1 MADIEDFSSLDPL
14 GPEYGRSDL
23 PTMDSKGLSAFE
35 GDELK
40 DPIINFPVVPKIQN
54 LELPQHDVNQYVVHK
69 TPKVQGVP
77 SPKLDFNAFKN
88 AHRNYT
94 LAKMATGADKSTYG
108 KIYSYNAGP
117 DGNAFYDRYAAYGA
131 ETFAKVGFSPLRDNE
146 ALFNSRTTMW
156 DDHKRM
162 MQNSFWPLFANG
174 FVAGPKSLGKM
185 LTGDFTGTDLA
196 ESQAYSDAAA
206 IGQTT
211 KSGWGMG
218 FANNLLMNFAYSA
231 GIITEAIVE
240 EAVAIALA
248 PETMGGSVFLTTAN
262 AAKNLSKIGTG
273 FKLAKGVQATTSVT
287 DGLRAVNNTLKSID
301 NVKDARTF
309 WQSAKAAATST
320 MSPLK
325 NTFTALGDIGEVVT
339 KGSKSYNLTN
349 LAKIYKTA
357 GGFYKDVRNF
367 NMALSE
373 ARLEAGMVENQ
384 IYDNGYNQYYD
395 KFGEAPSDKVQ
406 KELIRKSKEGSLDT
420 LYWNTALIYVSN
432 SITFNNLL
440 GPKGGV
446 GGFMRNTMK
455 DIHKVGGGKFGDI
468 GKVIYNQGKKVF
480 QFQANTAKGL
490 VKSWASQPIYKSAM
504 GTLGYFKKN
513 FTEGFQ
519 ENLQEVIS
527 GANEKYY
534 SDSFEQSAIR
544 SHEYHKGL
552 SKYNLKSQ
560 NQYLKEELKGQFTAQ
575 GAETFASG
583 FFMGMLA
590 APLNAAVPNM
600 MVGYNRMFNKEAYQ
614 KFKADKLEI
623 TKGIIENLNS
633 IGIKEFL
640 DNKIFNL
647 STQEAVATIKRTGT
661 KKEAHDADMEGFVKQ
676 MSHVLRNGVMD
687 VYLEKLQAEKQF
699 SPEEFEGRVPTI
711 PKGEGAKYLAK
722 IDDVIAKAKKLEK
735 RYKYYTDKHPNP
747 VTAANLPP
755 VNTPEYEDAIALH
768 TAWEDGIE
776 KAIYFNEAFENT
788 MKRKVDI
795 ESTYVAEAPLQN
807 MSSRDSSVLFNDK
820 ELQNEIGLLKNEVDT
835 LKDLNDPKS
844 QEQYEAKVR
853 KLAVMEKLYS
863 TSTGFKNFFNR
874 YDNAESVRAALQKDK
889 GTEPVTDEEVEAA
902 LSSVLGEFT
911 EDNKE
916 KIKTDYEGA
925 YKEYLQEIA
934 SVNGD
939 YIFDE
944 KIDKSFGLLVDH
956 IALNHESGRLMKYV
970 NLLHNPQ
977 GFLDMVD
984 RNRQWMKDL
993 YKKRG
998 KIYEKMVTE
1007 ELNMVISNSLLN
1019 ALANEGVYVSVEAFE
1034 EWEENG
1040 VPPEEFFDNTRKL
1053 IIPKGT
1059 DDYEI
1064 FYQLFQQASELKN
1077 EKTNPLKESLDTELK
1092 KTLDTLDEKLEK
1104 ELELVPKIDSKV
1116 VVATI
1121 EMENDMPI
1129 TVNKINTELDI
1140 NQYAE
1145 ALVTTEEGGTEW
1157 TLFFKDANG
1166 ILRYNSETGAE
1177 VKGETLKE
1185 TFEKVNIFS
1194 MESIAD
1200 PAYAQPIIDRYTD
1213 LKVEAVQ
1220 DYALNK
1226 EKLEEKD
1233 TTPTEEFVPITTD
1246 MEPDAMPATLYN
1258 DLYKLFQEQYIKKLS
1273 SEEFVNMTPEEERNV
1288 FRTFIQG
1295 SKEAKKIIEDFN
1307 AEVQLNADA
1316 KVTKNTAEKED
1327 FDFLYQGK
1335 TINTASIKTIAEL
1348 RTYEERFKKSLKT
1361 LEEVKS
1367 PTAEDIAQRMAYQ
1380 LLIADFEKLITT
1392 RSKVGRTPAMQKSI
1406 DLVTKLQSMQ
1416 EGIEQ
1421 STLGYMINQQ
1431 LHERVSNVIAKLESK
1446 KYAYKNQ
1453 GSVNT
1458 AFYLTIGLQD
1468 SNGKNKNNLTE
1479 ANIDSFIEEL
1489 RTRSLAGFSE
1499 YTYKKLK
1506 ENLVNTLSDETNLP
1520 NATNQ
1525 DILDLITT
1533 TVSEE
1538 TYEESRIS
1546 GNYLDLQVK
1555 NLFDGQPVVFN
1566 KDNITK
1572 KAFDNLFG
1580 AKGILTGL
1588 KAKVDAGELYI
1599 VSQGIRVYDSELNIA
1614 GEIDLLMVD
1623 SSGQITIVD
1632 VKSGLVDKWD
1642 GFSDAN
1648 NANSKL
1654 ENYQLQQTAY
1664 ANLLQRMLGVEAKI
1678 ALLPIQMDREDE
1690 TGKILKAGK
1699 PTKKD
1704 LLTSDIFI
1712 DLDKG
1717 PVQERINSIIPL
1729 KEVTSA
1735 PIVTPTNTTTDTK
1748 ADTLLGK
1755 VGNTEYEVKAD
1766 GVYYQGKKLN
1776 MPIGLSGQNLFN
1788 SNRELIEHHIKQRKE
1803 KETLFTK
1810 SRNFL
1815 KGERFEIQIQSK
1827 FGMVGFGVD
1836 VSQRA
1841 KVLNKDGE
1849 TVDGYLY
1856 NEALSEHFDTIE
1868 EAIEYANEVFQG
1880 DKEFIEETNAK
1891 YDAEI
1896 AALEGTSST
1905 TATLEGTTELTNEEL
1920 NAGPT
1925 AGNQTF
1931 NKPVSTKEE
1940 IKVYVAG
1947 PVLKASEIFWDK
1959 NIKTTGSWVP
1969 SIQDVGGKSGPNNYI
1984 EIEYD
1989 SLSEENKKI
1998 ALELTEKGSFRT
2010 FDKSN
2015 SVRIVIPGNNLS
2027 IEEIQRKSIEI
2038 ANKFKNQDL
2047 LWYTPQTLDEAV
2059 TVLEEWKKQKPQDEK
2074 EYNDE
2079 IERVKNTWGQDLYS
2093 NQYFDKATN
2102 AIWASKELYDKS
2114 KGLPVKT
2121 TVTDT
2126 KADIEKIKQEI
2137 IGKTQKLKFANV
2149 GDILYSKNGTKY
2161 EVLSKKDKYGRS
2173 LEYKR
2178 NDKEVGTINPKTVSN
2193 FENNFAEE
2201 YLYYR
2206 PYSEIEAELAALEG
2220 TETNNTEDGE
2230 IIPSETEEITE
2241 VYVADSDRVTVAMVK
2256 DQLDKANTAQEVQT
2270 VIDNLNVSVAS
2281 EFVLSEDIT
2290 EMVELINAKKAGL
2303 VVPQDMPI
2311 ISESLEKGT
2320 ELVAKKN
2327 IFTGAKNIVY
2337 ATQDSILMVT
2347 NVDTVNKTVSVK
2359 ALNSNKTIKI
2369 KFSDMNENF
2378 GLKTNLMNG
2387 TEKPDEPL
2395 TSEDKTFVSE
2405 SIDLTTT
2412 FIENK
2417 TKIEAIEKAASA
2429 KTIQELEDDLLE
2441 DIFC

>member
-1 MADIEDFSSLDPL
+1 MADTEDFSSLDPL
-14 GPEYGRSDL
+14 GPEYGKLDL

-35 GDELK
+35 GAELK

-54 LELPQHDVNQYVVHK
+54 LELPQHDVHQYVVNK
-69 TPKVQGVP
+69 APKVQGVP

-185 LTGDFTGTDLA
+185 LTGDFTGVDLE
-196 ESQAYSDAAA
+196 ESRAYTDAAA
-206 IGQTT
+206 IGQST
-211 KSGWGMG
+211 KGGVMG

-240 EAVAIALA
+240 EAAGILLA
-248 PETMGGSVFLTTAN
+248 PETMGGSLFLTTAN
-262 AAKNLSKIGTG
+262 GLKNLSKIGTG
-273 FKLAKGVQATTSVT
+273 LKLAKGVKATTSVT
-287 DGLRAVNNTLKSID
+287 DGLRAVNNTLRAVD
-301 NVKDARTF
+301 NVQDSRTF
-309 WQSAKAAATST
+309 WQIAKGASKGT

-339 KGSKSYNLTN
+339 KGGKSYNLTN

-373 ARLEAGMVENQ
+373 ARLEAGIVENQ
-384 IYDNGYNQYYD
+384 IYDNGYNQYYN

-455 DIHKVGGGKFGDI
+455 EVTSVGGGKFGSL
-468 GKVIYNQGKKVF
+468 GKVVYNQGKKIF

-490 VKSWASQPIYKSAM
+490 VKSWASQPIYKSAI

-513 FTEGFQ
+513 FTEGIQ

-552 SKYNLKSQ
+552 SKYNVKSQ
-560 NQYLKEELKGQFTAQ
+560 NKYLTEEFKGQFSAR

-600 MVGYNRMFNKEAYQ
+600 MVGYNRMFNNAAYQ
-614 KFKADKLEI
+614 KFKTDKLDI
-623 TKGIIENLNS
+623 TKGIVANLNS

-640 DNKIFNL
+640 DNKIFNV

-687 VYLEKLQAEKQF
+687 VYLEKLQAEKQL
-699 SPEEFEGRVPTI
+699 SPEEFEERVPNI

-722 IDDVIAKAKKLEK
+722 IDDVVARAKKLEK

-747 VTAANLPP
+747 VNDTNLPP
-755 VNTPEYEDAIALH
+755 INTPEYEDAIALH

-788 MKRKVDI
+788 MERKKSI
-795 ESTYVAEAPLQN
+795 EGSYVAQAPLQN
-807 MSSRDSSVLFNDK
+807 MSSRDSAVIFNDK

-835 LKDLNDPKS
+835 LKDLTDPKS

-911 EDNKE
+911 EDNKV
-916 KIKTDYEGA
+916 KITTDYEGA
-925 YKEYLQEIA
+925 YKEYLQELA

-944 KIDKSFGLLVDH
+944 KIDKSFKLLIDH
-956 IALNHESGRLMKYV
+956 HALDHESGRLMRYV
-970 NLLHNPQ
+970 NLLHDPQ

-1007 ELNMVISNSLLN
+1007 EINMVISNSLLN

-1064 FYQLFQQASELKN
+1064 FYQLFEQASELKN

-1092 KTLDTLDEKLEK
+1092 ATLDRLDEQLEK
-1104 ELELVPKIDSKV
+1104 ELESVPKIDSKV

-1194 MESIAD
+1194 MKSIAD
-1200 PAYAQPIIDRYTD
+1200 PAYAQPIIDRYND

-1307 AEVQLNADA
+1307 AEVQLKADE

-1335 TINTASIKTIAEL
+1335 TVNTASIKTIAEL
-1348 RTYEERFKKSLKT
+1348 RKYQERFKKSLKT

-1367 PTAEDIAQRMAYQ
+1367 PTAEDIAQTMAYQ
-1380 LLIADFEKLITT
+1380 VLIADFEKLITT

-1453 GSVNT
+1453 GSVDT
-1458 AFYLTIGLQD
+1458 SFYLTIGLET
-1468 SNGKNKNNLTE
+1468 SKPENKVNLTE
-1479 ANIDSFIEEL
+1479 ANINSFIAEL
-1489 RTRSLAGFSE
+1489 EGRGLPGFSQ
-1499 YTYKKLK
+1499 YTYNKLK
-1506 ENLVNTLSDETNLP
+1506 ENLVNVLNDETNLP

-1566 KDNITK
+1566 EDNITK

-1729 KEVTSA
+1729 KEVTPV
-1735 PIVTPTNTTTDTK
+1735 PIVTPTNTTLNTVDDIERRRQEDLAKIATNIFPDTK
-1748 ADTLLGK
+1748 VTEILYHGSPYKIDT
-1755 VGNTEYEVKAD
+1755 
-1766 GVYYQGKKLN
+1766 
-1776 MPIGLSGQNLFN
+1776 FN
-1788 SNRELIEHHIKQRKE
+1788 DKGESVREWNY
-1803 KETLFTK
+1803 FTDRK
-1810 SRNFL
+1810 SRAEEYGEVTAVVINSQFTGDNDFINNNGRFGEIL
-1815 KGERFEIQIQSK
+1815 DDNTAYFVEGKG
-1827 FGMVGFGVD
+1827 D
-1836 VSQRA
+1836 
-1841 KVLNKDGE
+1841 
-1849 TVDGYLY
+1849 
-1856 NEALSEHFDTIE
+1856 
-1868 EAIEYANEVFQG
+1868 EYAVRNNNQIHILT
-1880 DKEFIEETNAK
+1880 KEELKLQQEINAK
-1891 YDAEI
+1891 YD
-1896 AALEGTSST
+1896 
-1905 TATLEGTTELTNEEL
+1905 
-1920 NAGPT
+1920 
-1925 AGNQTF
+1925 
-1931 NKPVSTKEE
+1931 
-1940 IKVYVAG
+1940 
-1947 PVLKASEIFWDK
+1947 
-1959 NIKTTGSWVP
+1959 
-1969 SIQDVGGKSGPNNYI
+1969 
-1984 EIEYD
+1984 
-1989 SLSEENKKI
+1989 
-1998 ALELTEKGSFRT
+1998 
-2010 FDKSN
+2010 
-2015 SVRIVIPGNNLS
+2015 
-2027 IEEIQRKSIEI
+2027 
-2038 ANKFKNQDL
+2038 
-2047 LWYTPQTLDEAV
+2047 
-2059 TVLEEWKKQKPQDEK
+2059 
-2074 EYNDE
+2074 
-2079 IERVKNTWGQDLYS
+2079 
-2093 NQYFDKATN
+2093 
-2102 AIWASKELYDKS
+2102 
-2114 KGLPVKT
+2114 
-2121 TVTDT
+2121 
-2126 KADIEKIKQEI
+2126 
-2137 IGKTQKLKFANV
+2137 
-2149 GDILYSKNGTKY
+2149 
-2161 EVLSKKDKYGRS
+2161 
-2173 LEYKR
+2173 
-2178 NDKEVGTINPKTVSN
+2178 
-2193 FENNFAEE
+2193 
-2201 YLYYR
+2201 
-2206 PYSEIEAELAALEG
+2206 AELAALEG

-2241 VYVADSDRVTVAMVK
+2241 VFIADADRVTVAMIK
-2256 DQLDKANTAQEVQT
+2256 DQLDKANTAEEVQT
-2270 VIDNLNVSVAS
+2270 VIDNLNVSIVS
-2281 EFVLSEDIT
+2281 GFVIQSDLT
-2290 EMVELINAKKAGL
+2290 EMVELIKAKKEGL

-2311 ISESLEKGT
+2311 ISESLERGT

-2327 IFTGAKNIVY
+2327 IFTNNKTTKNIVY
-2337 ATQDSILMVT
+2337 AEENSILMVT
-2347 NVDTVNKTVSVK
+2347 NVDTVNKIVSVK
-2359 ALNSNKTIKI
+2359 ALNNRKTIKI
-2369 KFSDMNENF
+2369 KFSDMNETF

-2405 SIDLTTT
+2405 STDLTTT
-2412 FIENK
+2412 FIEDK
-2417 TKIEAIEKAASA
+2417 TKIDAIEKAASA

>member
-1 MADIEDFSSLDPL
+1 MANIEDFSSLDPL

-35 GDELK
+35 GNELK
-40 DPIINFPVVPKIQN
+40 DPIINFPIVPKIQN

-69 TPKVQGVP
+69 APNVQGAP

-185 LTGDFTGTDLA
+185 LTGDFTGTDLE
-196 ESQAYSDAAA
+196 ESRAYTDAAA

-240 EAVAIALA
+240 EAAGIFLA
-248 PETMGGSVFLTTAN
+248 PETLGGSLFLTTAN

-287 DGLRAVNNTLKSID
+287 DGLRAVNNTLRSID

-309 WQSAKAAATST
+309 WQKAKGVATST

-325 NTFTALGDIGEVVT
+325 NTFTAFGDIGEVVT

-373 ARLEAGMVENQ
+373 ARLEAGIVENQ

-504 GTLGYFKKN
+504 GTLGYFKSN
-513 FTEGFQ
+513 FTEGIQ

-552 SKYNLKSQ
+552 SRYNLKSQ
-560 NQYLKEELKGQFTAQ
+560 NQYLKEEFKGQFSAR

-623 TKGIIENLNS
+623 TKGVIENLNS

-640 DNKIFNL
+640 DNKIFNV

-661 KKEAHDADMEGFVKQ
+661 VKEAHDADMEGFVKQ

-699 SPEEFEGRVPTI
+699 SPEEFEERVPTI

-747 VTAANLPP
+747 VTAANMPP

-776 KAIYFNEAFENT
+776 KAIYFNEAFEDT
-788 MKRKVDI
+788 MKRKVSI
-795 ESTYVAEAPLQN
+795 ESKYVAEAPLQN
-807 MSSRDSSVLFNDK
+807 MSSKDSSVLFNDK

-863 TSTGFKNFFNR
+863 TRITFKNFFNR
-874 YDNAESVRAALQKDK
+874 YDNAEQVRAALQKDK

-902 LSSVLGEFT
+902 LSSVLGEYT
-911 EDNKE
+911 VDNKV
-916 KIKTDYEGA
+916 KITTDYEGA

-944 KIDKSFGLLVDH
+944 KIDKSFLEIIDH
-956 IALNHESGRLMKYV
+956 HKLDQESGSLMKYV

-1007 ELNMVISNSLLN
+1007 EINMVISNSLLN

-1040 VPPEEFFDNTRKL
+1040 VPPEEFFDNIRKL

-1092 KTLDTLDEKLEK
+1092 ATLDRLDEQLEK
-1104 ELELVPKIDSKV
+1104 ELESVPKIDSKV
-1116 VVATI
+1116 NVATI
-1121 EMENDMPI
+1121 EMENDMSI

-1194 MESIAD
+1194 MKSIAD
-1200 PAYAQPIIDRYTD
+1200 PVYAQPIIDRYND

-1246 MEPDAMPATLYN
+1246 IEPDAMPATLYN

-1307 AEVQLNADA
+1307 AEVQLKADA
-1316 KVTKNTAEKED
+1316 IVTKNTAEKED

-1335 TINTASIKTIAEL
+1335 TVNTASIKTIAEL
-1348 RTYEERFKKSLKT
+1348 RRYQERFKKSLKT

-1566 KDNITK
+1566 EDNITK

-1632 VKSGLVDKWD
+1632 VKSGLVNKWD
-1642 GFSDAN
+1642 GFSNAN

-1699 PTKKD
+1699 PTKKN

-1729 KEVTSA
+1729 KEVTPASA
-1735 PIVTPTNTTTDTK
+1735 TTDTK
-1748 ADTLLGK
+1748 ADIERRRQEKLTK
-1755 VGNTEYEVKAD
+1755 AEESAKPKIDEWQKKAD
-1766 GVYYQGKKLN
+1766 EDIKRNGVISKPVSNTLDALKE
-1776 MPIGLSGQNLFN
+1776 ILFN
-1788 SNRELIEHHIKQRKE
+1788 ELERINEAFDKELLDNNIPNAKEIIEKRKKIASIENSRKNNLLYPGSETSEEINAKYNAELAALGTTDTKADIEKRRRELTTFTSKRTFIK
-1803 KETLFTK
+1803 
-1810 SRNFL
+1810 
-1815 KGERFEIQIQSK
+1815 GVAHEIQIQKK
-1827 FGMVGFGVD
+1827 FNQEGIDVD
-1836 VSQRA
+1836 VSDKA
-1841 KVLNKDGE
+1841 DTSTGFLYSKV
-1849 TVDGYLY
+1849 
-1856 NEALSEHFDTIE
+1856 LSEHFDTIE
-1868 EAIEYANEVFQG
+1868 EAIEYANQIIQG
-1880 DKEFIEETNAK
+1880 DKE
-1891 YDAEI
+1891 Y
-1896 AALEGTSST
+1896 
-1905 TATLEGTTELTNEEL
+1905 
-1920 NAGPT
+1920 
-1925 AGNQTF
+1925 
-1931 NKPVSTKEE
+1931 
-1940 IKVYVAG
+1940 IKKV
-1947 PVLKASEIFWDK
+1947 D
-1959 NIKTTGSWVP
+1959 
-1969 SIQDVGGKSGPNNYI
+1969 
-1984 EIEYD
+1984 
-1989 SLSEENKKI
+1989 
-1998 ALELTEKGSFRT
+1998 
-2010 FDKSN
+2010 
-2015 SVRIVIPGNNLS
+2015 
-2027 IEEIQRKSIEI
+2027 
-2038 ANKFKNQDL
+2038 
-2047 LWYTPQTLDEAV
+2047 
-2059 TVLEEWKKQKPQDEK
+2059 
-2074 EYNDE
+2074 
-2079 IERVKNTWGQDLYS
+2079 
-2093 NQYFDKATN
+2093 
-2102 AIWASKELYDKS
+2102 
-2114 KGLPVKT
+2114 
-2121 TVTDT
+2121 
-2126 KADIEKIKQEI
+2126 
-2137 IGKTQKLKFANV
+2137 
-2149 GDILYSKNGTKY
+2149 
-2161 EVLSKKDKYGRS
+2161 
-2173 LEYKR
+2173 
-2178 NDKEVGTINPKTVSN
+2178 
-2193 FENNFAEE
+2193 
-2201 YLYYR
+2201 
-2206 PYSEIEAELAALEG
+2206 AELAALEG
-2220 TETNNTEDGE
+2220 NKTTTDTKADVVGSGVGGDVVKSDTDKDIDLLNSNPKTRDEAEDIVKRVMREDNFKDAIRRIEFLANGALTKHYNNDFSYLKDAAKEIERLKPKSKALEQSLKETPKSLPTSPKAE
-2230 IIPSETEEITE
+2230 ETTE
-2241 VYVADSDRVTVAMVK
+2241 VFVADSDRVTVAMIK
-2256 DQLDKANTAQEVQT
+2256 DQLDKANTAEEVQT
-2270 VIDNLNVSVAS
+2270 VVDNLNVSVAS

-2290 EMVELINAKKAGL
+2290 EMVELIKAKKESL

-2311 ISESLEKGT
+2311 ISESLERGT

-2327 IFTGAKNIVY
+2327 IFTNNKTTKNIVY
-2337 ATQDSILMVT
+2337 AEENSILMVT
-2347 NVDTVNKTVSVK
+2347 NVDTVNKIVSVK
-2359 ALNSNKTIKI
+2359 ALNNRKTIKI
-2369 KFSDMNENF
+2369 KFSDMNETF

-2405 SIDLTTT
+2405 STDLTTT
-2412 FIENK
+2412 FIEDK
-2417 TKIEAIEKAASA
+2417 TKINAIEKAASA

>member
-1 MADIEDFSSLDPL
+1 MADTEDFSSLDPL
-14 GPEYGRSDL
+14 GPEYGKLDL

-35 GDELK
+35 GAELK

-54 LELPQHDVNQYVVHK
+54 LELPQHDVHQYVVNK
-69 TPKVQGVP
+69 APKVQGVP

-185 LTGDFTGTDLA
+185 LTGDFTGVDLE
-196 ESQAYSDAAA
+196 ESRAYTDAAA
-206 IGQTT
+206 IGQST
-211 KSGWGMG
+211 KGGVMG

-240 EAVAIALA
+240 EAAGILLA
-248 PETMGGSVFLTTAN
+248 PETMGGSLFLTTAN
-262 AAKNLSKIGTG
+262 GLKNLSKIGTG
-273 FKLAKGVQATTSVT
+273 LKLAKGVKATTSVT
-287 DGLRAVNNTLKSID
+287 DGLRAVNNTLRAVD
-301 NVKDARTF
+301 NVQDSRTF
-309 WQSAKAAATST
+309 WQIAKGASKGT

-339 KGSKSYNLTN
+339 KGGKSYNLTN

-373 ARLEAGMVENQ
+373 ARLEAGIVENQ
-384 IYDNGYNQYYD
+384 IYDNGYNQYYN

-455 DIHKVGGGKFGDI
+455 EVTSVGGGKFGSL
-468 GKVIYNQGKKVF
+468 GKVVYNQGKKIF

-490 VKSWASQPIYKSAM
+490 VKSWASQPIYKSAI

-513 FTEGFQ
+513 FTEGIQ

-552 SKYNLKSQ
+552 SKYNVKSQ
-560 NQYLKEELKGQFTAQ
+560 NKYLTEEFKGQFSAR

-600 MVGYNRMFNKEAYQ
+600 MVGYNRMFNNAAYQ
-614 KFKADKLEI
+614 KFKTDKLDI
-623 TKGIIENLNS
+623 TKGIVANLNS

-640 DNKIFNL
+640 DNKIFNV

-687 VYLEKLQAEKQF
+687 VYLEKLQAEKQL
-699 SPEEFEGRVPTI
+699 SPEEFEERVPNI

-722 IDDVIAKAKKLEK
+722 IDDVVARAKKLEK

-747 VTAANLPP
+747 VNDTNLPP
-755 VNTPEYEDAIALH
+755 INTPEYEDAIALH

-788 MKRKVDI
+788 MERKKSI

-807 MSSRDSSVLFNDK
+807 MSSRDSAVIFNDK

-835 LKDLNDPKS
+835 LKDLTDPKS

-874 YDNAESVRAALQKDK
+874 YDNVESVRAALQKDK

-911 EDNKE
+911 EDNKV
-916 KIKTDYEGA
+916 KITTDYEGA
-925 YKEYLQEIA
+925 YKEYLQELA

-944 KIDKSFGLLVDH
+944 KIDESFKLLIDH
-956 IALNHESGRLMKYV
+956 HALDHESGRLMKYV
-970 NLLHNPQ
+970 NLLHDPQ

-1007 ELNMVISNSLLN
+1007 EINMVISNSLLN

-1064 FYQLFQQASELKN
+1064 FYQLFEQASELKN

-1092 KTLDTLDEKLEK
+1092 ATLDRLDEQLEK
-1104 ELELVPKIDSKV
+1104 ELESVPKIDSKV

-1194 MESIAD
+1194 MKSIAD
-1200 PAYAQPIIDRYTD
+1200 PAYAQPIIDRYND

-1307 AEVQLNADA
+1307 AEVQLKADDI
-1316 KVTKNTAEKED
+1316 VTKNTSEKED

-1335 TINTASIKTIAEL
+1335 TVNTASIKTIAEL
-1348 RTYEERFKKSLKT
+1348 RTYQERFKKSLKT

-1380 LLIADFEKLITT
+1380 VLIADFEKLITT

-1479 ANIDSFIEEL
+1479 VNIDSFIEEL

-1566 KDNITK
+1566 EDNITK

-1642 GFSDAN
+1642 GFSDAT

-1712 DLDKG
+1712 ELDKG

-1729 KEVTSA
+1729 KEVTPA
-1735 PIVTPTNTTTDTK
+1735 PIVTPTNTTLNTVDDIERRRQEDLAKIATNIFPDTK
-1748 ADTLLGK
+1748 VTEILYHGSPYKIDT
-1755 VGNTEYEVKAD
+1755 
-1766 GVYYQGKKLN
+1766 
-1776 MPIGLSGQNLFN
+1776 FN
-1788 SNRELIEHHIKQRKE
+1788 DKGESVREWNY
-1803 KETLFTK
+1803 FTDRK
-1810 SRNFL
+1810 SRAEEYGEVTAVVINSQFTGDNDFINNNGRFGEIL
-1815 KGERFEIQIQSK
+1815 DDNTAYFVEGKG
-1827 FGMVGFGVD
+1827 D
-1836 VSQRA
+1836 
-1841 KVLNKDGE
+1841 
-1849 TVDGYLY
+1849 
-1856 NEALSEHFDTIE
+1856 
-1868 EAIEYANEVFQG
+1868 EYAVRNNNQIHILT
-1880 DKEFIEETNAK
+1880 KEELKLQQEINAK
-1891 YDAEI
+1891 YD
-1896 AALEGTSST
+1896 
-1905 TATLEGTTELTNEEL
+1905 
-1920 NAGPT
+1920 
-1925 AGNQTF
+1925 
-1931 NKPVSTKEE
+1931 
-1940 IKVYVAG
+1940 
-1947 PVLKASEIFWDK
+1947 
-1959 NIKTTGSWVP
+1959 
-1969 SIQDVGGKSGPNNYI
+1969 
-1984 EIEYD
+1984 
-1989 SLSEENKKI
+1989 
-1998 ALELTEKGSFRT
+1998 
-2010 FDKSN
+2010 
-2015 SVRIVIPGNNLS
+2015 
-2027 IEEIQRKSIEI
+2027 
-2038 ANKFKNQDL
+2038 
-2047 LWYTPQTLDEAV
+2047 
-2059 TVLEEWKKQKPQDEK
+2059 
-2074 EYNDE
+2074 
-2079 IERVKNTWGQDLYS
+2079 
-2093 NQYFDKATN
+2093 
-2102 AIWASKELYDKS
+2102 
-2114 KGLPVKT
+2114 
-2121 TVTDT
+2121 
-2126 KADIEKIKQEI
+2126 
-2137 IGKTQKLKFANV
+2137 
-2149 GDILYSKNGTKY
+2149 
-2161 EVLSKKDKYGRS
+2161 
-2173 LEYKR
+2173 
-2178 NDKEVGTINPKTVSN
+2178 
-2193 FENNFAEE
+2193 
-2201 YLYYR
+2201 
-2206 PYSEIEAELAALEG
+2206 AELAALEG
-2220 TETNNTEDGE
+2220 TETDTTEDGE

-2241 VYVADSDRVTVAMVK
+2241 VFIADADRVTVAMVK
-2256 DQLDKANTAQEVQT
+2256 DQLDKANTAEEVQT
-2270 VIDNLNVSVAS
+2270 VIDNLNVSIVS
-2281 EFVLSEDIT
+2281 GFVIQSDLT
-2290 EMVELINAKKAGL
+2290 EMVELIKAKKEGL

-2311 ISESLEKGT
+2311 ISESLERGT

-2327 IFTGAKNIVY
+2327 IFTNNKTTKNIVY
-2337 ATQDSILMVT
+2337 AEENSILMVT
-2347 NVDTVNKTVSVK
+2347 NVDTVNKIVSVK
-2359 ALNSNKTIKI
+2359 ALNNRKTIKI
-2369 KFSDMNENF
+2369 KFSDMNETF

-2405 SIDLTTT
+2405 STDLTTT
-2412 FIENK
+2412 FIEDK
-2417 TKIEAIEKAASA
+2417 TKIDAIEKAASA

>member
-1 MADIEDFSSLDPL
+1 MANTEDFSSLDPL
-14 GPEYGRSDL
+14 GPEYGKLDL

-54 LELPQHDVNQYVVHK
+54 LELPQHDVHK
-69 TPKVQGVP
+69 YIVNHKPAVKGAPGPKM
-77 SPKLDFNAFKN
+77 DFNTLFN
-88 AHRNYT
+88 AKRNHT
-94 LAKMATGADKSTYG
+94 LARMATGADKSTYG

-117 DGNAFYDRYAAYGA
+117 DGNAFYDRYAAYGT

-185 LTGDFTGTDLA
+185 LTGDFTGVDLE
-196 ESQAYSDAAA
+196 ESRAYTDAAA
-206 IGQTT
+206 IGQST
-211 KSGWGMG
+211 KGGVMG

-240 EAVAIALA
+240 EAAGILLA
-248 PETMGGSVFLTTAN
+248 PETMGGSLFLTSAN

-273 FKLAKGVQATTSVT
+273 FKLAKGVEATTSVT
-287 DGLRAVNNTLKSID
+287 NGLRAVNNTLKAVD
-301 NVKDARTF
+301 NVKDSRTF
-309 WQSAKAAATST
+309 WQMAKGASKGT

-339 KGSKSYNLTN
+339 KGGKSYNLTN

-373 ARLEAGMVENQ
+373 ARLEAGIVENQ

-440 GPKGGV
+440 GPKGGAA
-446 GGFMRNTMK
+446 GFMRNTMK
-455 DIHKVGGGKFGDI
+455 EVTSIGGGKFGKFGD
-468 GKVIYNQGKKVF
+468 VVYNQGKKIF

-490 VKSWASQPIYKSAM
+490 VKSWASQPIYKSTIA
-504 GTLGYFKKN
+504 TLGYFKKN
-513 FTEGFQ
+513 FTEGIQ

-552 SKYNLKSQ
+552 SRYNLKSQ
-560 NQYLKEELKGQFTAQ
+560 NQYLKEEFKGQFSAR

-600 MVGYNRMFNKEAYQ
+600 MVGYNRMFNKAGYQ
-614 KFKADKLEI
+614 KFKTDKLEI
-623 TKGIIENLNS
+623 SKGIVANLNS

-640 DNKIFNL
+640 DNKIFNVA
-647 STQEAVATIKRTGT
+647 TQEAVATIKRTGT

-699 SPEEFEGRVPTI
+699 SPEEFEERVPNI

-722 IDDVIAKAKKLEK
+722 IDDVIARAKKLEK

-747 VTAANLPP
+747 VTDANLPP
-755 VNTPEYEDAIALH
+755 ANTPEYEDAIALH

-807 MSSRDSSVLFNDK
+807 MSSKDSSVLFNDK

-835 LKDLNDPKS
+835 LKELTDPKS

-853 KLAVMEKLYS
+853 KLAVMEKLYA

-874 YDNAESVRAALQKDK
+874 YDNAEQVRAALQKDK

-916 KIKTDYEGA
+916 KIKRDYEGA

-956 IALNHESGRLMKYV
+956 FALDHESGRLIKYV

-998 KIYEKMVTE
+998 QIYEKMVTE
-1007 ELNMVISNSLLN
+1007 EINMVISNSLLN
-1019 ALANEGVYVSVEAFE
+1019 ALANQGVYVSVEAFE

-1092 KTLDTLDEKLEK
+1092 KTLDRLDEQLEK
-1104 ELELVPKIDSKV
+1104 ELESVPIIDSKV
-1116 VVATI
+1116 NVATI
-1121 EMENDMPI
+1121 EMENGIAI
-1129 TVNKINTELDI
+1129 TVNKINSELDI

-1145 ALVTTEEGGTEW
+1145 ALITTEEGGTEK
-1157 TLFFKDANG
+1157 TLFFKDADG
-1166 ILRYNSETGAE
+1166 ILRYNNETGAE
-1177 VKGETLKE
+1177 VNGETLKE
-1185 TFEKVNIFS
+1185 TFEKVDIFS

-1200 PAYAQPIIDRYTD
+1200 PVYAQPIINRYTD

-1226 EKLEEKD
+1226 EKLEEED
-1233 TTPTEEFVPITTD
+1233 TEPTEEFVPITTD
-1246 MEPDAMPATLYN
+1246 TEPTDMPATLYN

-1273 SEEFVNMTPEEERNV
+1273 SEEFVNMTDEEERNV

-1307 AEVQLNADA
+1307 TKVQLKADE
-1316 KVTKNTAEKED
+1316 KVAEKTTEKKD

-1335 TINTASIKTIAEL
+1335 TVNTASIKTIAEL
-1348 RTYEERFKKSLKT
+1348 RTYQERFKKLLKT

-1367 PTAEDIAQRMAYQ
+1367 PTAEDIAQRQSYQ
-1380 LLIADFEKLITT
+1380 ILIADFEKLITT

-1421 STLGYMINQQ
+1421 STLGYMINEQ

-1446 KYAYKNQ
+1446 KYGYKNQ

-1458 AFYLTIGLQD
+1458 AFYLTIGLET

-1489 RTRSLAGFSE
+1489 RTRNLAGFSE
-1499 YTYKKLK
+1499 YTYNKLK

-1520 NATNQ
+1520 NATNE
-1525 DILDLITT
+1525 DILNLIRE

-1546 GNYLDLQVK
+1546 GNYVDLQVK

-1566 KDNITK
+1566 EDNITK
-1572 KAFDNLFG
+1572 EAFDNLFG
-1580 AKGILTGL
+1580 PKGMLTAL

-1623 SSGQITIVD
+1623 STGQITIVD
-1632 VKSGLVDKWD
+1632 VKSGLVDKWN
-1642 GFSDAN
+1642 GFSDAD

-1699 PTKKD
+1699 PTKKN

-1729 KEVTSA
+1729 KEVTPA
-1735 PIVTPTNTTTDTK
+1735 PIVTPTNTTTDTTE
-1748 ADTLLGK
+1748 DT
-1755 VGNTEYEVKAD
+1755 
-1766 GVYYQGKKLN
+1766 
-1776 MPIGLSGQNLFN
+1776 
-1788 SNRELIEHHIKQRKE
+1788 
-1803 KETLFTK
+1803 
-1810 SRNFL
+1810 
-1815 KGERFEIQIQSK
+1815 
-1827 FGMVGFGVD
+1827 
-1836 VSQRA
+1836 
-1841 KVLNKDGE
+1841 
-1849 TVDGYLY
+1849 
-1856 NEALSEHFDTIE
+1856 
-1868 EAIEYANEVFQG
+1868 
-1880 DKEFIEETNAK
+1880 
-1891 YDAEI
+1891 
-1896 AALEGTSST
+1896 
-1905 TATLEGTTELTNEEL
+1905 
-1920 NAGPT
+1920 
-1925 AGNQTF
+1925 
-1931 NKPVSTKEE
+1931 
-1940 IKVYVAG
+1940 
-1947 PVLKASEIFWDK
+1947 
-1959 NIKTTGSWVP
+1959 
-1969 SIQDVGGKSGPNNYI
+1969 
-1984 EIEYD
+1984 
-1989 SLSEENKKI
+1989 
-1998 ALELTEKGSFRT
+1998 
-2010 FDKSN
+2010 
-2015 SVRIVIPGNNLS
+2015 
-2027 IEEIQRKSIEI
+2027 
-2038 ANKFKNQDL
+2038 
-2047 LWYTPQTLDEAV
+2047 
-2059 TVLEEWKKQKPQDEK
+2059 
-2074 EYNDE
+2074 
-2079 IERVKNTWGQDLYS
+2079 
-2093 NQYFDKATN
+2093 
-2102 AIWASKELYDKS
+2102 
-2114 KGLPVKT
+2114 
-2121 TVTDT
+2121 
-2126 KADIEKIKQEI
+2126 
-2137 IGKTQKLKFANV
+2137 
-2149 GDILYSKNGTKY
+2149 
-2161 EVLSKKDKYGRS
+2161 
-2173 LEYKR
+2173 
-2178 NDKEVGTINPKTVSN
+2178 
-2193 FENNFAEE
+2193 
-2201 YLYYR
+2201 
-2206 PYSEIEAELAALEG
+2206 
-2220 TETNNTEDGE
+2220 TEDGE
-2230 IIPSETEEITE
+2230 IIPSETEETTE
-2241 VYVADSDRVTVAMVK
+2241 VFVADSNRVTVAMIK

-2270 VIDNLNVSVAS
+2270 VVDNLNVSVAS

-2290 EMVELINAKKAGL
+2290 EIVELIKAKKESL

-2311 ISESLEKGT
+2311 ISESLERGT

-2327 IFTGAKNIVY
+2327 IFTDTKAIKNKVY
-2337 ATQDSILMVT
+2337 AEENSILIVT
-2347 NVDTVNKTVSVK
+2347 NVDTVNKIVSVK
-2359 ALNSNKTIKI
+2359 ALNNRKTIKI
-2369 KFSDMNENF
+2369 KFSDMNETF

-2387 TEKPDEPL
+2387 TEKADEPL

-2412 FIENK
+2412 FIEDK
-2417 TKIEAIEKAASA
+2417 TKIDAIEKAASA

>member
-1 MADIEDFSSLDPL
+1 MANTEDFSSLDPL

-23 PTMDSKGLSAFE
+23 PTMDSKGLSPFE
-35 GDELK
+35 GVTLK
-40 DPIINFPVVPKIQN
+40 DPIINFPVVPKVQN
-54 LELPQHDVNQYVVHK
+54 LELPQHDVNQYIVHK
-69 TPKVQGVP
+69 TPRVQGVP
-77 SPKLDFNAFKN
+77 NPKLDFNAFKN

-117 DGNAFYDRYAAYGA
+117 DGNAFYDRYAAYGP

-185 LTGDFTGTDLA
+185 LTGDFTGVDLE
-196 ESQAYSDAAA
+196 ESRAYTDAAA

-231 GIITEAIVE
+231 GIITEAIAE

-248 PETMGGSVFLTTAN
+248 PETMGGSVFLATAN
-262 AAKNLSKIGTG
+262 ATKNLSKLGTG
-273 FKLAKGVQATTSVT
+273 FKLLKGVEATKDVT
-287 DGLRAVNNTLKSID
+287 NGLRAVNNTLKAVD

-309 WQSAKAAATST
+309 WQTAKGVATST
-320 MSPLK
+320 LSPLK
-325 NTFTALGDIGEVVT
+325 NTFTNLGDINQIVT
-339 KGSKSYNLTN
+339 KGGKSYNLTN

-373 ARLEAGMVENQ
+373 ARLEAGIVENQ

-406 KELIRKSKEGSLDT
+406 KELIRNAKEGSLDT

-455 DIHKVGGGKFGDI
+455 EVTSVGGGKFGSL
-468 GKVIYNQGKKVF
+468 GKVIYNEGKKVF

-490 VKSWASQPIYKSAM
+490 VKSWASQPIYKSAI
-504 GTLGYFKKN
+504 GTLGYFKRN
-513 FTEGFQ
+513 FTEGIQ

-552 SKYNLKSQ
+552 SRYNVKSQ
-560 NQYLKEELKGQFTAQ
+560 NKYLTEEFKGQFSAR

-614 KFKADKLEI
+614 KFKTDKLEI
-623 TKGIIENLNS
+623 TKGVVANLNS

-661 KKEAHDADMEGFVKQ
+661 KKQAHDADMEGFIKQ

-687 VYLEKLQAEKQF
+687 VYIEKLQAEKQL
-699 SPEEFEGRVPTI
+699 SPEEFEERVPNI

-722 IDDVIAKAKKLEK
+722 IDDVIARAKKLEK
-735 RYKYYTDKHPNP
+735 RYKYYTDKHANP

-755 VNTPEYEDAIALH
+755 KNTPEYEDAIALH

-788 MKRKVDI
+788 MQRKVSI
-795 ESTYVAEAPLQN
+795 ESTFVAEAPLKN

-820 ELQNEIGLLKNEVDT
+820 ELQNEIGLLKNEIDS
-835 LKDLNDPKS
+835 LKDLNDSKS
-844 QEQYEAKVR
+844 QEQYAAKVR

-863 TSTGFKNFFNR
+863 ASTGFKNFFNR
-874 YDNAESVRAALQKDK
+874 YDNAEQVRAALQKDK
-889 GTEPVTDEEVEAA
+889 GSEPVTDEEVEAA

-916 KIKTDYEGA
+916 KITRDYEGA
-925 YKEYLQEIA
+925 YKEYLQELA

-939 YIFDE
+939 YIFDQ
-944 KIDKSFGLLVDH
+944 KIDESFELLIDH
-956 IALNHESGRLMKYV
+956 HALDHESGRLMKYV
-970 NLLHNPQ
+970 NLLHDPQ

-998 KIYEKMVTE
+998 QIYEKMVTE
-1007 ELNMVISNSLLN
+1007 EINMVISNSLLN
-1019 ALANEGVYVSVEAFE
+1019 ALANQGVYVSVEAFE

-1059 DDYEI
+1059 PDYDI
-1064 FYQLFQQASELKN
+1064 FYQLFEQASELKN
-1077 EKTNPLKESLDTELK
+1077 EKSNPLKESLDTELK
-1092 KTLDTLDEKLEK
+1092 ATLDRLDEQLEK
-1104 ELELVPKIDSKV
+1104 ELESVPKIDSKV
-1116 VVATI
+1116 EVATI
-1121 EMENDMPI
+1121 EMENGIAI

-1145 ALVTTEEGGTEW
+1145 ALITTEEGGTET
-1157 TLFFKDANG
+1157 TLFFKDADG
-1166 ILRYNSETGAE
+1166 TLRYNNETGKV
-1177 VKGETLKE
+1177 VKGASLKE

-1194 MESIAD
+1194 MESVAD

-1220 DYALNK
+1220 EYALNK
-1226 EKLEEKD
+1226 EKLEEED
-1233 TTPTEEFVPITTD
+1233 TEPTEEFVPITTD

-1258 DLYKLFQEQYIKKLS
+1258 DLYKLFQEQYIKKLN
-1273 SEEFVNMTPEEERNV
+1273 SEDFVNMTAEEERNV

-1307 AEVQLNADA
+1307 AEVQLKADE
-1316 KVTKNTAEKED
+1316 KVTEKTTEKKD

-1335 TINTASIKTIAEL
+1335 TVNTSSIKTIAEL
-1348 RTYEERFKKSLKT
+1348 RKYQERFKKSLKT
-1361 LEEVKS
+1361 LEDVKS
-1367 PTAEDIAQRMAYQ
+1367 PTAEDIAQRQSYQ
-1380 LLIADFEKLITT
+1380 ILIADFERLITT
-1392 RSKVGRTPAMQKSI
+1392 RSKAGRTPAMQKSI

-1421 STLGYMINQQ
+1421 STLGYMIKEQ

-1458 AFYLTIGLQD
+1458 SFYLTIGLEN
-1468 SNGKNKNNLTE
+1468 SELKNKVKLTE

-1489 RTRSLAGFSE
+1489 RTRNLAGFSE

-1520 NATNQ
+1520 NATNE
-1525 DILDLITT
+1525 DILNLITT

-1566 KDNITK
+1566 EDNITK
-1572 KAFDNLFG
+1572 QAFDNLFG
-1580 AKGILTGL
+1580 PKGILTAL

-1623 SSGQITIVD
+1623 STGQITIVD
-1632 VKSGLVDKWD
+1632 VKSGLVDKWN

-1664 ANLLQRMLGVEAKI
+1664 ANLLQRMLGVDAKI

-1699 PTKKD
+1699 PTKKN

-1712 DLDKG
+1712 ELDKG

-1729 KEVTSA
+1729 KEVTPA
-1735 PIVTPTNTTTDTK
+1735 PIVTPTNTTTDTNVVQENQPRK
-1748 ADTLLGK
+1748 PGFKNSIVKKEESTTKSGDKVTEYNSYAVDENGNEKIMSGGGIITTVGELAAVSENSSAFYAEDENGDYTILKLDPNTKIKINKTIEGNDIKGNYQQRITVTL
-1755 VGNTEYEVKAD
+1755 VGNNAFSDGNARAD
-1766 GVYYQGKKLN
+1766 FLTTKDIFSTPIYKTNTTTTDAIKIKPGVQ
-1776 MPIGLSGQNLFN
+1776 
-1788 SNRELIEHHIKQRKE
+1788 
-1803 KETLFTK
+1803 
-1810 SRNFL
+1810 
-1815 KGERFEIQIQSK
+1815 
-1827 FGMVGFGVD
+1827 
-1836 VSQRA
+1836 
-1841 KVLNKDGE
+1841 
-1849 TVDGYLY
+1849 
-1856 NEALSEHFDTIE
+1856 
-1868 EAIEYANEVFQG
+1868 
-1880 DKEFIEETNAK
+1880 
-1891 YDAEI
+1891 
-1896 AALEGTSST
+1896 
-1905 TATLEGTTELTNEEL
+1905 
-1920 NAGPT
+1920 
-1925 AGNQTF
+1925 
-1931 NKPVSTKEE
+1931 
-1940 IKVYVAG
+1940 
-1947 PVLKASEIFWDK
+1947 
-1959 NIKTTGSWVP
+1959 
-1969 SIQDVGGKSGPNNYI
+1969 
-1984 EIEYD
+1984 
-1989 SLSEENKKI
+1989 
-1998 ALELTEKGSFRT
+1998 
-2010 FDKSN
+2010 
-2015 SVRIVIPGNNLS
+2015 
-2027 IEEIQRKSIEI
+2027 
-2038 ANKFKNQDL
+2038 
-2047 LWYTPQTLDEAV
+2047 
-2059 TVLEEWKKQKPQDEK
+2059 
-2074 EYNDE
+2074 
-2079 IERVKNTWGQDLYS
+2079 
-2093 NQYFDKATN
+2093 
-2102 AIWASKELYDKS
+2102 ELYDSIPELAKLGTVEQYATYLDTIFPNSELKDVLYHGSRSADRFDNFDDNLIGELDTGFFGKGIYFSPSSKYAQGYANQAIDKAGQLYAVIVNLQNPLNTDANQANKNWGTDVIKNHDGALVTEGAWSNPEINGEEPVGYDPNALFEVVVKS
-2114 KGLPVKT
+2114 SSQTHILGSKQDIQGFNNFITEQVEQPT
-2121 TVTDT
+2121 TDT
-2126 KADIEKIKQEI
+2126 KADTKDSLFDKFEEDY
-2137 IGKTQKLKFANV
+2137 GKDYA
-2149 GDILYSKNGTKY
+2149 
-2161 EVLSKKDKYGRS
+2161 EA
-2173 LEYKR
+2173 LEYATAYLAKETI
-2178 NDKEVGTINPKTVSN
+2178 NVDKFLEYLKTWDLTKDGKIQTAKAAIDTFNKYNLTDKENALKKLN
-2193 FENNFAEE
+2193 
-2201 YLYYR
+2201 
-2206 PYSEIEAELAALEG
+2206 AELAALEA
-2220 TETNNTEDGE
+2220 TETDTTEDGE
-2230 IIPSETEEITE
+2230 IIPSKTE
-2241 VYVADSDRVTVAMVK
+2241 VFIADSDRVTVAMVK

-2270 VIDNLNVSVAS
+2270 VIDNLTISIGEEKVTESD
-2281 EFVLSEDIT
+2281 LT
-2290 EMVELINAKKAGL
+2290 EMVELIKTKKEGL

-2311 ISESLEKGT
+2311 ISESLERGT

-2337 ATQDSILMVT
+2337 ATQYSILMVT

-2378 GLKTNLMNG
+2378 GLKINLMNG

-2405 SIDLTTT
+2405 SIDLTTI
-2412 FIENK
+2412 FIEDK
-2417 TKIEAIEKAASA
+2417 TKIDAIEKAASA

>member
-1 MADIEDFSSLDPL
+1 MADIEDFSSLDSL

-35 GDELK
+35 GDTLK
-40 DPIINFPVVPKIQN
+40 DPIINFPVVPKVQN

-117 DGNAFYDRYAAYGA
+117 DGNAFYDRYAAYGP

-185 LTGDFTGTDLA
+185 LTGDFTGVDLE
-196 ESQAYSDAAA
+196 ESRAYTDAAA

-231 GIITEAIVE
+231 GIITEAIAE

-248 PETMGGSVFLTTAN
+248 PETMGGSVFLATAN
-262 AAKNLSKIGTG
+262 ATKNLSKLGTG
-273 FKLAKGVQATTSVT
+273 FKLLKGVEATKDVT
-287 DGLRAVNNTLKSID
+287 NGLRAVNNTLKAVD

-309 WQSAKAAATST
+309 WQTAKGVVTST

-325 NTFTALGDIGEVVT
+325 NTFTNLGDINQIVT
-339 KGSKSYNLTN
+339 KGGKSYNLTN

-373 ARLEAGMVENQ
+373 ARLEAGIVENQ

-395 KFGEAPSDKVQ
+395 KFGEAPNDKVQ
-406 KELIRKSKEGSLDT
+406 KELIKNAKEGSLDT

-455 DIHKVGGGKFGDI
+455 EVTSVGGGKFGSL
-468 GKVIYNQGKKVF
+468 GKVVYNQSKKVF

-490 VKSWASQPIYKSAM
+490 VKSWASQPIYKSAI
-504 GTLGYFKKN
+504 GTLGYFKRN
-513 FTEGFQ
+513 FTEGIQ

-552 SKYNLKSQ
+552 SRYNVKSQ
-560 NQYLKEELKGQFTAQ
+560 NKYLTEEFKGQFSAR

-614 KFKADKLEI
+614 KFKTDKLEI
-623 TKGIIENLNS
+623 TKGVVANLNS

-661 KKEAHDADMEGFVKQ
+661 KKQAHDADMEGFIKQ

-687 VYLEKLQAEKQF
+687 VYIEKLQAEKQL
-699 SPEEFEGRVPTI
+699 SPEEFEERVPNI

-722 IDDVIAKAKKLEK
+722 IDDVIARAKKLEK
-735 RYKYYTDKHPNP
+735 RYKYYTDKHANP

-755 VNTPEYEDAIALH
+755 KNTPEYEDAIALH

-788 MKRKVDI
+788 MQRKVSI
-795 ESTYVAEAPLQN
+795 ESTFVAEAPLKN

-820 ELQNEIGLLKNEVDT
+820 ELQNEIGLLKNEIDS
-835 LKDLNDPKS
+835 LKDLNDSKS
-844 QEQYEAKVR
+844 QEQYAAKVR

-863 TSTGFKNFFNR
+863 ASTGFKNFFNR
-874 YDNAESVRAALQKDK
+874 YDNAEQVRAALQKDK
-889 GTEPVTDEEVEAA
+889 GSEPVTDEEVEAA

-916 KIKTDYEGA
+916 KITRDYEGA
-925 YKEYLQEIA
+925 YKEYLQELA

-939 YIFDE
+939 YIFDQ
-944 KIDKSFGLLVDH
+944 KIDESFELLIDH
-956 IALNHESGRLMKYV
+956 HALDHESGRLMKYV
-970 NLLHNPQ
+970 NLLHDPQ

-998 KIYEKMVTE
+998 QIYEKMVTE
-1007 ELNMVISNSLLN
+1007 EINMVISNSLLN
-1019 ALANEGVYVSVEAFE
+1019 ALANQGVYVSVEAFE

-1059 DDYEI
+1059 PDYDI
-1064 FYQLFQQASELKN
+1064 FYQLFEQASELKN
-1077 EKTNPLKESLDTELK
+1077 EKSNPLKESLDAELK
-1092 KTLDTLDEKLEK
+1092 ATLDRLDEQLEK

-1116 VVATI
+1116 EVATI
-1121 EMENDMPI
+1121 EMENGIAI
-1129 TVNKINTELDI
+1129 TVNKINTELGP

-1145 ALVTTEEGGTEW
+1145 ALITTEEGGTET
-1157 TLFFKDANG
+1157 TLFFKHEDG
-1166 ILRYNSETGAE
+1166 TLRYNNETGKV
-1177 VKGETLKE
+1177 VKGAPLKE

-1194 MESIAD
+1194 MESVAD
-1200 PAYAQPIIDRYTD
+1200 PVYAQPIIDRYTD

-1226 EKLEEKD
+1226 EKLEEED
-1233 TTPTEEFVPITTD
+1233 TEPTEEFVPITTD

-1258 DLYKLFQEQYIKKLS
+1258 DLYKLFQEQYIKKLN
-1273 SEEFVNMTPEEERNV
+1273 SEDFVNMTAEEERNV

-1307 AEVQLNADA
+1307 AEVQLKADE
-1316 KVTKNTAEKED
+1316 KVTEKTTEKKD

-1335 TINTASIKTIAEL
+1335 TVNTSSIKTIAEL
-1348 RTYEERFKKSLKT
+1348 RKYQERFKKSLKT
-1361 LEEVKS
+1361 LEDVKS
-1367 PTAEDIAQRMAYQ
+1367 PTAEDIAQRQSYQ
-1380 LLIADFEKLITT
+1380 ILIADFERLITT
-1392 RSKVGRTPAMQKSI
+1392 RSKAGRTPAMQKSI

-1421 STLGYMINQQ
+1421 STLGYMIKEQ

-1446 KYAYKNQ
+1446 KYAYKNN
-1453 GSVNT
+1453 GTVNT
-1458 AFYLTIGLQD
+1458 VFYLNIGLD
-1468 SNGKNKNNLTE
+1468 SKPENKVNLTE

-1489 RTRSLAGFSE
+1489 KLRGLPGFSE
-1499 YTYKKLK
+1499 YTYNKLK
-1506 ENLVNTLSDETNLP
+1506 ENLVNILNDETNLP

-1525 DILDLITT
+1525 DIVDLITT

-1566 KDNITK
+1566 EDNITK
-1572 KAFDNLFG
+1572 QAFDNLFG
-1580 AKGILTGL
+1580 PKGILTAL

-1623 SSGQITIVD
+1623 STGQITIVD
-1632 VKSGLVDKWD
+1632 VKSGLVDKWN

-1664 ANLLQRMLGVEAKI
+1664 ANLLQRMLGVDAKI

-1699 PTKKD
+1699 PTKKN

-1712 DLDKG
+1712 ELDKG

-1729 KEVTSA
+1729 KEVTPASTTTDTKTDVEAKKAEALAVATDIKNIIESKEVSKTIDDFSNTNLDRDGKENLLQDDIKNIVDDWGIDEQSVSDYMKQQGTTLIKAVWRNNKDEFFNVLKLWKKGKELKAELTALEGTTTDTNVVQENQPRKPGFKNSIVKKEESTTKSGDKVTEYNSYAVDANGNEIKMSGGGIITTVGELAAVSENSSA
-1735 PIVTPTNTTTDTK
+1735 FYAEDENGDLTILKLDPNTKIKINKTIEGNDSKGNYQQRITVTLVGNNTFSGTNDAKTDFLTTKDIFSTPVYKTNTTTTDTK
-1748 ADTLLGK
+1748 AVD
-1755 VGNTEYEVKAD
+1755 D
-1766 GVYYQGKKLN
+1766 
-1776 MPIGLSGQNLFN
+1776 
-1788 SNRELIEHHIKQRKE
+1788 IERRRK
-1803 KETLFTK
+1803 
-1810 SRNFL
+1810 
-1815 KGERFEIQIQSK
+1815 
-1827 FGMVGFGVD
+1827 
-1836 VSQRA
+1836 
-1841 KVLNKDGE
+1841 
-1849 TVDGYLY
+1849 
-1856 NEALSEHFDTIE
+1856 
-1868 EAIEYANEVFQG
+1868 
-1880 DKEFIEETNAK
+1880 
-1891 YDAEI
+1891 
-1896 AALEGTSST
+1896 
-1905 TATLEGTTELTNEEL
+1905 EEL
-1920 NAGPT
+1920 ND
-1925 AGNQTF
+1925 
-1931 NKPVSTKEE
+1931 KET
-1940 IKVYVAG
+1940 IY
-1947 PVLKASEIFWDK
+1947 K
-1959 NIKTTGSWVP
+1959 N
-1969 SIQDVGGKSGPNNYI
+1969 
-1984 EIEYD
+1984 
-1989 SLSEENKKI
+1989 SLSKDRKNPNRSILKEDKI
-1998 ALELTEKGSFRT
+1998 FTRNGKITEVGFRKI
-2010 FDKSN
+2010 DKTSD
-2015 SVRIVIPGNNLS
+2015 RFFI
-2027 IEEIQRKSIEI
+2027 
-2038 ANKFKNQDL
+2038 FK
-2047 LWYTPQTLDEAV
+2047 
-2059 TVLEEWKKQKPQDEK
+2059 
-2074 EYNDE
+2074 YNDN
-2079 IERVKNTWGQDLYS
+2079 ID
-2093 NQYFDKATN
+2093 
-2102 AIWASKELYDKS
+2102 
-2114 KGLPVKT
+2114 
-2121 TVTDT
+2121 
-2126 KADIEKIKQEI
+2126 
-2137 IGKTQKLKFANV
+2137 
-2149 GDILYSKNGTKY
+2149 
-2161 EVLSKKDKYGRS
+2161 
-2173 LEYKR
+2173 
-2178 NDKEVGTINPKTVSN
+2178 TIN
-2193 FENNFAEE
+2193 AR
-2201 YLYYR
+2201 YD
-2206 PYSEIEAELAALEG
+2206 AELAALEG
-2220 TETNNTEDGE
+2220 TETDTTEDGE
-2230 IIPSETEEITE
+2230 IIPSKTE
-2241 VYVADSDRVTVAMVK
+2241 VFLADSDRVTVAMVK
-2256 DQLDKANTAQEVQT
+2256 DQLDKANTAEEVQT
-2270 VIDNLNVSVAS
+2270 VINNLLVSITAGFVTESDS
-2281 EFVLSEDIT
+2281 E
-2290 EMVELINAKKAGL
+2290 EMAELINAKKEGL

-2378 GLKTNLMNG
+2378 GLKINLMNG

-2412 FIENK
+2412 FIEDRNNK
-2417 TKIEAIEKAASA
+2417 IDAIEKAASA

>member
-1 MADIEDFSSLDPL
+1 MANTEDFSSLDPL
-14 GPEYGRSDL
+14 GPEYGKLDL

-54 LELPQHDVNQYVVHK
+54 LELPQHDVRKYIVNHK
-69 TPKVQGVP
+69 PAVKGAPGPKM
-77 SPKLDFNAFKN
+77 DFNELFN
-88 AHRNYT
+88 AKRNHT

-117 DGNAFYDRYAAYGA
+117 DGNAFYDRYAAYGT

-174 FVAGPKSLGKM
+174 FIAGPKSLGKM
-185 LTGDFTGTDLA
+185 LTGDFTGVDLE
-196 ESQAYSDAAA
+196 ESRAYTDAAA

-211 KSGWGMG
+211 KGGVMG

-240 EAVAIALA
+240 EAAGILLA
-248 PETMGGSVFLTTAN
+248 PETMGGSLFLTSAN
-262 AAKNLSKIGTG
+262 VAKNLSKIGTG
-273 FKLAKGVQATTSVT
+273 FKLAKGVKATTSVT
-287 DGLRAVNNTLKSID
+287 DGLRAVNNTLKAVD
-301 NVKDARTF
+301 NVKDSRTF
-309 WQSAKAAATST
+309 WQMAKGASKGT

-325 NTFTALGDIGEVVT
+325 NTFTALDDIGELVV
-339 KGSKSYNLTN
+339 KGGKSYNLTN

-373 ARLEAGMVENQ
+373 ARLEAGIVENQ

-455 DIHKVGGGKFGDI
+455 EVTSIGGGKFGSY
-468 GKVIYNQGKKVF
+468 GKVVYNQGKKIF

-490 VKSWASQPIYKSAM
+490 VKSWASQPIYKSSIA
-504 GTLGYFKKN
+504 TLGYFKKN
-513 FTEGFQ
+513 FTEGIQ

-552 SKYNLKSQ
+552 SRYNLKSQ
-560 NQYLKEELKGQFTAQ
+560 NQYLKEEFKGQFSAR

-600 MVGYNRMFNKEAYQ
+600 MVGYNRMFNKAGYQ

-623 TKGIIENLNS
+623 SKGIVANLNS

-640 DNKIFNL
+640 DNKIFNVA
-647 STQEAVATIKRTGT
+647 TQEAVATIKRTGT

-687 VYLEKLQAEKQF
+687 VYLEKLQAEKQL
-699 SPEEFEGRVPTI
+699 SPEEFEERVPNI

-747 VTAANLPP
+747 VTDANLPP
-755 VNTPEYEDAIALH
+755 ANTPEYEDAIALH

-788 MKRKVDI
+788 MSRKVAI
-795 ESTYVAEAPLQN
+795 ESTYVAEAPLRN
-807 MSSRDSSVLFNDK
+807 MSSKDSSVLFNDK

-835 LKDLNDPKS
+835 LKELTDPKS
-844 QEQYEAKVR
+844 QAQYEAKVR
-853 KLAVMEKLYS
+853 KLAVMEKLYA

-874 YDNAESVRAALQKDK
+874 YDNAEQVRAALQKDK

-916 KIKTDYEGA
+916 KITRDYEGA

-956 IALNHESGRLMKYV
+956 FALNHESGRLIKYV

-998 KIYEKMVTE
+998 QIYEKMVTE
-1007 ELNMVISNSLLN
+1007 EINMVISNSLLN
-1019 ALANEGVYVSVEAFE
+1019 ALANQGVYVSVEAFE

-1064 FYQLFQQASELKN
+1064 FYELFQQASELKN
-1077 EKTNPLKESLDTELK
+1077 EKSTPLKESLDTELK
-1092 KTLDTLDEKLEK
+1092 KTLDRLDEQLEK
-1104 ELELVPKIDSKV
+1104 ELESVPIIDSKV
-1116 VVATI
+1116 NVATI
-1121 EMENDMPI
+1121 EMENGIAI
-1129 TVNKINTELDI
+1129 TVNKINSELDI

-1145 ALVTTEEGGTEW
+1145 ALITTEEGGTEK
-1157 TLFFKDANG
+1157 TLFFKDADG
-1166 ILRYNSETGAE
+1166 ILRYNNETGAE
-1177 VKGETLKE
+1177 VNGETLKE
-1185 TFEKVNIFS
+1185 TFEKVDIFS

-1200 PAYAQPIIDRYTD
+1200 PVYAQPIINRYTD

-1226 EKLEEKD
+1226 EKLEEED
-1233 TTPTEEFVPITTD
+1233 TEPTEEFVPITTD
-1246 MEPDAMPATLYN
+1246 TESTDMPATLYN

-1273 SEEFVNMTPEEERNV
+1273 SEEFVNMTDEEERNV

-1307 AEVQLNADA
+1307 TKVQLKADE
-1316 KVTKNTAEKED
+1316 KVAEKTTEKKD

-1335 TINTASIKTIAEL
+1335 TVNTASIKTIAEL
-1348 RTYEERFKKSLKT
+1348 RTYQERFKKLLKT

-1367 PTAEDIAQRMAYQ
+1367 PTAEDIAQRQSYQ
-1380 LLIADFEKLITT
+1380 ILIADFEKLITT

-1458 AFYLTIGLQD
+1458 AFYLTIGLET

-1520 NATNQ
+1520 NATNE
-1525 DILDLITT
+1525 DILNLIRE

-1566 KDNITK
+1566 EDNITK
-1572 KAFDNLFG
+1572 EAFDNLFG
-1580 AKGILTGL
+1580 PKGILTAL

-1632 VKSGLVDKWD
+1632 VKSGLVDKWN

-1699 PTKKD
+1699 PTKKN

-1729 KEVTSA
+1729 KEVIPA
-1735 PIVTPTNTTTDTK
+1735 PTTTDPKAATERRRQEFPETQSNTRTPITQKLLDYFAEVNKLPKFTEDLTKGTYVSWLQNNGELGYKVSELLNAPKKAFDLIAKYDAELAALGTDTK
-1748 ADTLLGK
+1748 AD
-1755 VGNTEYEVKAD
+1755 
-1766 GVYYQGKKLN
+1766 
-1776 MPIGLSGQNLFN
+1776 
-1788 SNRELIEHHIKQRKE
+1788 
-1803 KETLFTK
+1803 
-1810 SRNFL
+1810 
-1815 KGERFEIQIQSK
+1815 
-1827 FGMVGFGVD
+1827 
-1836 VSQRA
+1836 
-1841 KVLNKDGE
+1841 
-1849 TVDGYLY
+1849 
-1856 NEALSEHFDTIE
+1856 
-1868 EAIEYANEVFQG
+1868 
-1880 DKEFIEETNAK
+1880 
-1891 YDAEI
+1891 
-1896 AALEGTSST
+1896 
-1905 TATLEGTTELTNEEL
+1905 
-1920 NAGPT
+1920 
-1925 AGNQTF
+1925 
-1931 NKPVSTKEE
+1931 
-1940 IKVYVAG
+1940 
-1947 PVLKASEIFWDK
+1947 
-1959 NIKTTGSWVP
+1959 
-1969 SIQDVGGKSGPNNYI
+1969 
-1984 EIEYD
+1984 
-1989 SLSEENKKI
+1989 
-1998 ALELTEKGSFRT
+1998 
-2010 FDKSN
+2010 
-2015 SVRIVIPGNNLS
+2015 
-2027 IEEIQRKSIEI
+2027 
-2038 ANKFKNQDL
+2038 
-2047 LWYTPQTLDEAV
+2047 
-2059 TVLEEWKKQKPQDEK
+2059 
-2074 EYNDE
+2074 
-2079 IERVKNTWGQDLYS
+2079 
-2093 NQYFDKATN
+2093 
-2102 AIWASKELYDKS
+2102 
-2114 KGLPVKT
+2114 
-2121 TVTDT
+2121 
-2126 KADIEKIKQEI
+2126 
-2137 IGKTQKLKFANV
+2137 
-2149 GDILYSKNGTKY
+2149 
-2161 EVLSKKDKYGRS
+2161 
-2173 LEYKR
+2173 
-2178 NDKEVGTINPKTVSN
+2178 
-2193 FENNFAEE
+2193 
-2201 YLYYR
+2201 
-2206 PYSEIEAELAALEG
+2206 LEG
-2220 TETNNTEDGE
+2220 TETDATEDGE
-2230 IIPSETEEITE
+2230 IIPSKTE
-2241 VYVADSDRVTVAMVK
+2241 VFLADSDRVTVAMVK

-2270 VIDNLNVSVAS
+2270 VIDNLLVSITAGFVTESDS
-2281 EFVLSEDIT
+2281 E
-2290 EMVELINAKKAGL
+2290 EMAELINAKKEGL

-2378 GLKTNLMNG
+2378 GLKINLMNG

-2405 SIDLTTT
+2405 STDLTTT
-2412 FIENK
+2412 FIEDK
-2417 TKIEAIEKAASA
+2417 TKIDAIEKAASA
-2429 KTIQELEDDLLE
+2429 KTIQQLEDDLLE

>member
-1 MADIEDFSSLDPL
+1 MADTEDFSSLDPL

-35 GDELK
+35 GDTLK
-40 DPIINFPVVPKIQN
+40 DPIINFPVIPKVQN
-54 LELPQHDVNQYVVHK
+54 LELPQHDVRKYVVNK
-69 TPKVQGVP
+69 APKVQGVP
-77 SPKLDFNAFKN
+77 NPKLDFNAFKN

-117 DGNAFYDRYAAYGA
+117 DGNAFYDRYAAYGP

-185 LTGDFTGTDLA
+185 LTGDFTGADLE
-196 ESQAYSDAAA
+196 ESRAYTDAAA

-231 GIITEAIVE
+231 GIITEAIAE

-248 PETMGGSVFLTTAN
+248 PETMGGSVFLATAN
-262 AAKNLSKIGTG
+262 ATRNLSKLGTG
-273 FKLAKGVQATTSVT
+273 FKLLKGVEATKDVT
-287 DGLRAVNNTLKSID
+287 NGLRAVNNTLKAVD

-309 WQSAKAAATST
+309 WQTAKGVVTST
-320 MSPLK
+320 LSPLK
-325 NTFTALGDIGEVVT
+325 NTFTNLGDINQIVT
-339 KGSKSYNLTN
+339 KGGKSYNLTN

-373 ARLEAGMVENQ
+373 ARLEAGIVENQ

-406 KELIRKSKEGSLDT
+406 KELLRNAKEGSLDT

-440 GPKGGV
+440 GPRGGV

-455 DIHKVGGGKFGDI
+455 EVGSIGGGKFGSL

-504 GTLGYFKKN
+504 GTLAYFKRN
-513 FTEGFQ
+513 FTEGIQ

-552 SKYNLKSQ
+552 SRYNLKSQ
-560 NQYLKEELKGQFTAQ
+560 NKYLTEEFKGQFSAR

-600 MVGYNRMFNKEAYQ
+600 LVGYNRMFNKEAYQ

-623 TKGIIENLNS
+623 TKGVIENLNS

-687 VYLEKLQAEKQF
+687 VYIEKLQAEKQL
-699 SPEEFEGRVPTI
+699 SPEEFEERVPNI

-722 IDDVIAKAKKLEK
+722 IDDVIARAKKLEK

-755 VNTPEYEDAIALH
+755 INTPEYEDAIALH

-788 MKRKVDI
+788 MQRKVDI
-795 ESTYVAEAPLQN
+795 ESTFVAEAPLKN

-820 ELQNEIGLLKNEVDT
+820 ELQNEIGLLKNEIDT
-835 LKDLNDPKS
+835 LKDLTDPKS
-844 QEQYEAKVR
+844 QEQYAAKVR

-863 TSTGFKNFFNR
+863 ASTGFKNFFNR
-874 YDNAESVRAALQKDK
+874 YDNAEQVRAALQKDK
-889 GTEPVTDEEVEAA
+889 GSEPVTDEEVEAV

-916 KIKTDYEGA
+916 KITTDYEGA

-939 YIFDE
+939 YIFDQ
-944 KIDKSFGLLVDH
+944 KIDESFTLLIDH
-956 IALNHESGRLMKYV
+956 HALDHESGRLMRYV
-970 NLLHNPQ
+970 NLLHDPQ

-1019 ALANEGVYVSVEAFE
+1019 ALANEGIYVSVEAFE

-1053 IIPKGT
+1053 IVPKGT
-1059 DDYEI
+1059 PDYDI
-1064 FYQLFQQASELKN
+1064 FYQLFEQASELKN
-1077 EKTNPLKESLDTELK
+1077 EKTNPLRESLDEELK
-1092 KTLDTLDEKLEK
+1092 ATLDTLDEQLEK
-1104 ELELVPKIDSKV
+1104 ELESVPKIDSKV
-1116 VVATI
+1116 EVATI
-1121 EMENDMPI
+1121 EMENDIPI
-1129 TVNKINTELDI
+1129 TVNKINTELGP

-1145 ALVTTEEGGTEW
+1145 ALVTTEEGGKET
-1157 TLFFKDANG
+1157 TLFFKHEDG
-1166 ILRYNSETGAE
+1166 TLRYNNETGAV
-1177 VKGETLKE
+1177 VKGATLKE

-1194 MESIAD
+1194 MESVAD
-1200 PAYAQPIIDRYTD
+1200 PAYAQPIIDRYND
-1213 LKVEAVQ
+1213 LKAEAIQ
-1220 DYALNK
+1220 EYALNK
-1226 EKLEEKD
+1226 EKLEEED
-1233 TTPTEEFVPITTD
+1233 TTPKEEFVPITTD
-1246 MEPDAMPATLYN
+1246 MEPDSMPATLYN
-1258 DLYKLFQEQYIKKLS
+1258 ELYKLFKEQYLNKLN
-1273 SEEFVNMTPEEERNV
+1273 SEEFVNMTAEEERNV

-1307 AEVQLNADA
+1307 AEVQLKADEI
-1316 KVTKNTAEKED
+1316 VTKKTTEKED

-1335 TINTASIKTIAEL
+1335 TVNTASIKTIAEL
-1348 RTYEERFKKSLKT
+1348 RKYQERFKKSLKT
-1361 LEEVKS
+1361 LEDVKS

-1421 STLGYMINQQ
+1421 STLGYMINDQ
-1431 LHERVSNVIAKLESK
+1431 LHERVSNEIAKLESK

-1468 SNGKNKNNLTE
+1468 SNEKNKNNLTE

-1499 YTYKKLK
+1499 YTYNKLK

-1566 KDNITK
+1566 EDNITK

-1580 AKGILTGL
+1580 PKGILTAL

-1623 SSGQITIVD
+1623 STGQITIVD
-1632 VKSGLVDKWD
+1632 VKSGLVDKWN
-1642 GFSDAN
+1642 GFNDPN
-1648 NANSKL
+1648 NPNSKL

-1712 DLDKG
+1712 ELDKG

-1735 PIVTPTNTTTDTK
+1735 STTTDTK
-1748 ADTLLGK
+1748 ANVDISEGEAVSVHTPRKLFKARLDRIKENQEGK
-1755 VGNTEYEVKAD
+1755 RRAD
-1766 GVYYQGKKLN
+1766 YTAGPEGYVV
-1776 MPIGLSGQNLFN
+1776 
-1788 SNRELIEHHIKQRKE
+1788 
-1803 KETLFTK
+1803 
-1810 SRNFL
+1810 FL
-1815 KGERFEIQIQSK
+1815 KSDKSNENDNQGRPINVGAEVYLNEEEITEIK
-1827 FGMVGFGVD
+1827 RIEAK
-1836 VSQRA
+1836 RA
-1841 KVLNKDGE
+1841 
-1849 TVDGYLY
+1849 
-1856 NEALSEHFDTIE
+1856 
-1868 EAIEYANEVFQG
+1868 
-1880 DKEFIEETNAK
+1880 KEFINANEK
-1891 YDAEI
+1891 SEALQQVYRDAFKRALDTYEIVEDAEFETEVKDRRSKYN
-1896 AALEGTSST
+1896 AT
-1905 TATLEGTTELTNEEL
+1905 T
-1920 NAGPT
+1920 
-1925 AGNQTF
+1925 
-1931 NKPVSTKEE
+1931 
-1940 IKVYVAG
+1940 I
-1947 PVLKASEIFWDK
+1947 
-1959 NIKTTGSWVP
+1959 
-1969 SIQDVGGKSGPNNYI
+1969 
-1984 EIEYD
+1984 
-1989 SLSEENKKI
+1989 
-1998 ALELTEKGSFRT
+1998 
-2010 FDKSN
+2010 
-2015 SVRIVIPGNNLS
+2015 
-2027 IEEIQRKSIEI
+2027 
-2038 ANKFKNQDL
+2038 
-2047 LWYTPQTLDEAV
+2047 
-2059 TVLEEWKKQKPQDEK
+2059 
-2074 EYNDE
+2074 
-2079 IERVKNTWGQDLYS
+2079 
-2093 NQYFDKATN
+2093 
-2102 AIWASKELYDKS
+2102 
-2114 KGLPVKT
+2114 
-2121 TVTDT
+2121 DT
-2126 KADIEKIKQEI
+2126 KADIKIKPGVQELFDSNPELAKLGTVEQYATYLDTI
-2137 IGKTQKLKFANV
+2137 FPNSELKDVLYHGSRNADRFDNFDDNLIGELDTGFFGKGIYFSPGSKYAQGYANQAIDKV
-2149 GDILYSKNGTKY
+2149 GQLYAVIVNLQNPLNTDANQANKNWGTDVIKNHDGALVTEGAWLNPEINGEEPVGYDPNVLFEVVVKSSSQTHILGSKQDIQG
-2161 EVLSKKDKYGRS
+2161 
-2173 LEYKR
+2173 
-2178 NDKEVGTINPKTVSN
+2178 
-2193 FENNFAEE
+2193 FNNF
-2201 YLYYR
+2201 
-2206 PYSEIEAELAALEG
+2206 I
-2220 TETNNTEDGE
+2220 TEQVEQSTTDTTADTTTDTTEDGE

-2241 VYVADSDRVTVAMVK
+2241 VFVADSDRVTVAMIK

-2270 VIDNLNVSVAS
+2270 VVDNLNISVAS
-2281 EFVLSEDIT
+2281 EFVFDEDIT
-2290 EMVELINAKKAGL
+2290 EMVELIKAKKESL

-2412 FIENK
+2412 FIEDK
-2417 TKIEAIEKAASA
+2417 TKINAIEKAASA
-2429 KTIQELEDDLLE
+2429 KTIQELEDELLE

>member
-1 MADIEDFSSLDPL
+1 MADTEDFSSLDPL

-35 GDELK
+35 GDTLK

-54 LELPQHDVNQYVVHK
+54 LELPQHDVHQYVVNK
-69 TPKVQGVP
+69 APKVQGVP

-117 DGNAFYDRYAAYGA
+117 DGNAFYDRYAAYGP

-185 LTGDFTGTDLA
+185 LTGDFTGADLE
-196 ESQAYSDAAA
+196 ESRAYTDAAA

-231 GIITEAIVE
+231 GIITEAIAE

-248 PETMGGSVFLTTAN
+248 PETMGGSVFLATAN
-262 AAKNLSKIGTG
+262 ATRNLSKLGTG
-273 FKLAKGVQATTSVT
+273 FKLLKGVEATKDVT
-287 DGLRAVNNTLKSID
+287 NGLRAVNNTLKAVD

-309 WQSAKAAATST
+309 WQTAKGVVTST

-325 NTFTALGDIGEVVT
+325 NTFTNLGDINQIVT
-339 KGSKSYNLTN
+339 KGGKSYNLTN

-373 ARLEAGMVENQ
+373 ARLEAGIVENQ

-406 KELIRKSKEGSLDT
+406 KELLRNAKEGSLDT

-440 GPKGGV
+440 GPRGGV

-455 DIHKVGGGKFGDI
+455 EVGSIGGGKFGSL
-468 GKVIYNQGKKVF
+468 GKVIYNQSKKVF

-504 GTLGYFKKN
+504 GTLAYFKRN
-513 FTEGFQ
+513 FTEGIQ

-552 SKYNLKSQ
+552 SRYNLKSQ
-560 NQYLKEELKGQFTAQ
+560 NKYLTEEFKGQFSAR

-600 MVGYNRMFNKEAYQ
+600 LVGYNRMFNKEAYQ

-623 TKGIIENLNS
+623 TKGVIENLNS

-687 VYLEKLQAEKQF
+687 VYIEKLQAEKQL
-699 SPEEFEGRVPTI
+699 SPEEFEERVPNI

-722 IDDVIAKAKKLEK
+722 IDDVIARAKKLEK

-755 VNTPEYEDAIALH
+755 INTPEYEDAIALH

-788 MKRKVDI
+788 MQRKVDI
-795 ESTYVAEAPLQN
+795 ESTFVAEAPLKN

-820 ELQNEIGLLKNEVDT
+820 ELQNEIGLLKNEIDT

-844 QEQYEAKVR
+844 QEQYAAKVR

-863 TSTGFKNFFNR
+863 ASTGFKNFFNR
-874 YDNAESVRAALQKDK
+874 YDNAEQVRAALQKDK
-889 GTEPVTDEEVEAA
+889 GSEPVTDEEVEAA

-916 KIKTDYEGA
+916 KITTDYEGA

-939 YIFDE
+939 YIFDQ
-944 KIDKSFGLLVDH
+944 KIDESFKLLIDH
-956 IALNHESGRLMKYV
+956 HALDHESGRLMRYV
-970 NLLHNPQ
+970 NLLHDPQ

-1007 ELNMVISNSLLN
+1007 ELNMVIHNSLLN
-1019 ALANEGVYVSVEAFE
+1019 ALANNGIYVSVEAFE
-1034 EWEENG
+1034 EWEESG

-1053 IIPKGT
+1053 IVPKGT
-1059 DDYEI
+1059 PDYDI
-1064 FYQLFQQASELKN
+1064 YYQLFEQASELKN
-1077 EKTNPLKESLDTELK
+1077 EKTNPLRESLDTELK
-1092 KTLDTLDEKLEK
+1092 ATLDTLDEKLEK
-1104 ELELVPKIDSKV
+1104 ELESVPKIDSKV
-1116 VVATI
+1116 EVATI
-1121 EMENDMPI
+1121 EMENDIPI
-1129 TVNKINTELDI
+1129 TVNKINTELGP

-1145 ALVTTEEGGTEW
+1145 ALVTTEEGGKET
-1157 TLFFKDANG
+1157 TLFFKHEDG
-1166 ILRYNSETGAE
+1166 TLRYNNETGAV
-1177 VKGETLKE
+1177 VKGATLKE

-1194 MESIAD
+1194 MESVAD
-1200 PAYAQPIIDRYTD
+1200 PAYAQPIIDRYND
-1213 LKVEAVQ
+1213 LKAEAIQ
-1220 DYALNK
+1220 EYALNK
-1226 EKLEEKD
+1226 EKLEEED
-1233 TTPTEEFVPITTD
+1233 TTPKEEFVPITTD
-1246 MEPDAMPATLYN
+1246 MEPDSMPATLYN
-1258 DLYKLFQEQYIKKLS
+1258 ELYKLFKEQYLNKLN
-1273 SEEFVNMTPEEERNV
+1273 SEEFVNMTAEEERNV

-1307 AEVQLNADA
+1307 AEVQLKADE
-1316 KVTKNTAEKED
+1316 KVTKKTTEKED

-1335 TINTASIKTIAEL
+1335 TVNTASIKTIAEL
-1348 RTYEERFKKSLKT
+1348 RKYQERFKKSLKT
-1361 LEEVKS
+1361 LEDVKS

-1421 STLGYMINQQ
+1421 STLGYMINDQ
-1431 LHERVSNVIAKLESK
+1431 LHERVSNEIAKLESK

-1458 AFYLTIGLQD
+1458 AFYLNIGLENSD
-1468 SNGKNKNNLTE
+1468 PKNKVNLTE

-1506 ENLVNTLSDETNLP
+1506 ENLVNALSDETNLP

-1566 KDNITK
+1566 EDNITK

-1580 AKGILTGL
+1580 PKGILTAL

-1623 SSGQITIVD
+1623 STGQITIVD
-1632 VKSGLVDKWD
+1632 VKSGLVDKWN
-1642 GFSDAN
+1642 GFNDPN

-1712 DLDKG
+1712 ELDKG

-1735 PIVTPTNTTTDTK
+1735 PIVTPTNTTTDTNVVQENK
-1748 ADTLLGK
+1748 PRKPGYKNSIVKKEESTTKSGDK
-1755 VGNTEYEVKAD
+1755 VTEYNSYAVDENGNEKKMTGG
-1766 GVYYQGKKLN
+1766 GVLTTVGELAAASQNSPLFYAEDENGDYTILKLDPN
-1776 MPIGLSGQNLFN
+1776 T
-1788 SNRELIEHHIKQRKE
+1788 RIK
-1803 KETLFTK
+1803 
-1810 SRNFL
+1810 
-1815 KGERFEIQIQSK
+1815 I
-1827 FGMVGFGVD
+1827 
-1836 VSQRA
+1836 
-1841 KVLNKDGE
+1841 NK
-1849 TVDGYLY
+1849 
-1856 NEALSEHFDTIE
+1856 TIE
-1868 EAIEYANEVFQG
+1868 GNDRKGNYQQRITVTLVDNDTFSG
-1880 DKEFIEETNAK
+1880 TN
-1891 YDAEI
+1891 D
-1896 AALEGTSST
+1896 
-1905 TATLEGTTELTNEEL
+1905 
-1920 NAGPT
+1920 
-1925 AGNQTF
+1925 
-1931 NKPVSTKEE
+1931 
-1940 IKVYVAG
+1940 
-1947 PVLKASEIFWDK
+1947 
-1959 NIKTTGSWVP
+1959 
-1969 SIQDVGGKSGPNNYI
+1969 
-1984 EIEYD
+1984 
-1989 SLSEENKKI
+1989 
-1998 ALELTEKGSFRT
+1998 
-2010 FDKSN
+2010 
-2015 SVRIVIPGNNLS
+2015 
-2027 IEEIQRKSIEI
+2027 
-2038 ANKFKNQDL
+2038 
-2047 LWYTPQTLDEAV
+2047 
-2059 TVLEEWKKQKPQDEK
+2059 
-2074 EYNDE
+2074 
-2079 IERVKNTWGQDLYS
+2079 
-2093 NQYFDKATN
+2093 
-2102 AIWASKELYDKS
+2102 S
-2114 KGLPVKT
+2114 KGDFLTTKDIFSTPIYKT
-2121 TVTDT
+2121 NTTTTDT
-2126 KADIEKIKQEI
+2126 KAEGTNTRGTTYKGETIEKD
-2137 IGKTQKLKFANV
+2137 GLKV
-2149 GDILYSKNGTKY
+2149 TKY
-2161 EVLSKKDKYGRS
+2161 SEFNSEGKRISKGGRIMTPAEFIKEYNITDQDYLDS
-2173 LEYKR
+2173 LEGATEIRIY
-2178 NDKEVGTINPKTVSN
+2178 EVRVGKDGKAVISIQGTFPEGNV
-2193 FENNFAEE
+2193 EM
-2201 YLYYR
+2201 
-2206 PYSEIEAELAALEG
+2206 EIAGAELAALEE

-2241 VYVADSDRVTVAMVK
+2241 VFVADSDRVTVAMIK

-2270 VIDNLNVSVAS
+2270 VVDNLNISVAS
-2281 EFVLSEDIT
+2281 EFVFDEDIT
-2290 EMVELINAKKAGL
+2290 EMVELIKAKKESL

-2412 FIENK
+2412 FIEDK
-2417 TKIEAIEKAASA
+2417 TKIDAIEKAASA

>member
-1 MADIEDFSSLDPL
+1 MANTEDFSSLDPL
-14 GPEYGRSDL
+14 GPEYGRLDL

-35 GDELK
+35 GDTLK
-40 DPIINFPVVPKIQN
+40 DPIINFPVVPKVQN
-54 LELPQHDVNQYVVHK
+54 LELPQHDVRKYIVNHK
-69 TPKVQGVP
+69 PAVKGAPGPKM
-77 SPKLDFNAFKN
+77 DFNALFN
-88 AHRNYT
+88 AKRNHT
-94 LAKMATGADKSTYG
+94 LARMATGADKSTYG

-117 DGNAFYDRYAAYGA
+117 DGGAFYKRYAAYGE

-174 FVAGPKSLGKM
+174 FTSGPKSLGKM
-185 LTGDFTGTDLA
+185 LTGDFTGTDLE
-196 ESQAYSDAAA
+196 ESRAYSEAAA

-231 GIITEAIVE
+231 GIMTEAVVE
-240 EAVAIALA
+240 EAVGIFLA

-273 FKLAKGVQATTSVT
+273 FKLARGVEATTSVT
-287 DGLRAVNNTLKSID
+287 NGLRAVNNTLKAVD

-309 WQSAKAAATST
+309 WQSAKGVLTSAA
-320 MSPLK
+320 SPLK
-325 NTFTALGDIGEVVT
+325 NTFTALGDLGEVVT

-373 ARLEAGMVENQ
+373 ARLEAGMLENQ
-384 IYDNGYNQYYD
+384 IYDNGYNKYYD

-406 KELIRKSKEGSLDT
+406 KELIRASKEGSLNT

-432 SITFNNLL
+432 SITFPNIL

-446 GGFMRNTMK
+446 GGFMRNTIK
-455 DIHKVGGGKFGDI
+455 EVGSVGGGKFGSL
-468 GKVIYNQGKKVF
+468 GKVVYNQGKKAF
-480 QFQANTAKGL
+480 QFQANNLKGL
-490 VKSWASQPIYKSAM
+490 VKSWATQPIYKSTM
-504 GTLGYFKKN
+504 GTLGYFKSN
-513 FTEGFQ
+513 FTEGIQ
-519 ENLQEVIS
+519 ESLQEVIS

-552 SKYNLKSQ
+552 SEYNLKSQ
-560 NQYLKEELKGQFTAQ
+560 SQYFKEEFKGQFSAR

-590 APLNAAVPNM
+590 APLNASVPNM

-640 DNKIFNL
+640 DNKIFNV
-647 STQEAVATIKRTGT
+647 STQQAVATIKRTGT

-687 VYLEKLQAEKQF
+687 VYLEKLQAEKEF
-699 SPEEFEGRVPTI
+699 SPEEFEERVPNI
-711 PKGEGAKYLAK
+711 PKGEGAKYLAR
-722 IDDVIAKAKKLEK
+722 IDDVVARAKKLEK

-747 VTAANLPP
+747 VTSANLPSAD
-755 VNTPEYEDAIALH
+755 TPEYQDAIALH

-776 KAIYFNEAFENT
+776 KAIYFNEAFEDT
-788 MKRKVDI
+788 MQRKKSI
-795 ESTYVAEAPLQN
+795 ESRYVAQAPLQN
-807 MSSRDSSVLFNDK
+807 MSSRDSAVIFNDK
-820 ELQNEIGLLKNEVDT
+820 ELQNEIGLLKNEVDS
-835 LKDLNDPKS
+835 LKDLTDAKS

-874 YDNAESVRAALQKDK
+874 YDNAEEVRAALQKDK
-889 GTEPVTDEEVEAA
+889 GSEPVTDEEVEAA

-916 KIKTDYEGA
+916 KITRDYEGA

-939 YIFDE
+939 YIFDQ
-944 KIDKSFGLLVDH
+944 KIDESFKLLIDH
-956 IALNHESGRLMKYV
+956 HALNHESGRLMKYV
-970 NLLHNPQ
+970 NLLHDPQ

-1019 ALANEGVYVSVEAFE
+1019 ALANEGIYVSVEAFE

-1053 IIPKGT
+1053 IVPKGT
-1059 DDYEI
+1059 PDYDLY
-1064 FYQLFQQASELKN
+1064 YQLFEQASELKN
-1077 EKTNPLKESLDTELK
+1077 EKSNPLRESLDTELK
-1092 KTLDTLDEKLEK
+1092 ATLDKLDEQLEK
-1104 ELELVPKIDSKV
+1104 ELEAVPKIDKKV
-1116 VVATI
+1116 EVGTI
-1121 EMENDMPI
+1121 EMQNNMPI
-1129 TVNKINTELDI
+1129 TVNKINTELGP

-1145 ALVTTEEGGTEW
+1145 TLVTTKEGETDSN
-1157 TLFFKDANG
+1157 LFFKHEDG
-1166 ILRYNSETGAE
+1166 TLRHDNEKGFE
-1177 VKGETLKE
+1177 VKGDMLKE

-1194 MESIAD
+1194 MESVPD
-1200 PAYAQPIIDRYTD
+1200 PAYAQPIIDRYND
-1213 LKVEAVQ
+1213 LKAEAIQ
-1220 DYALNK
+1220 EYALNK
-1226 EKLEEKD
+1226 EKLEEED
-1233 TTPTEEFVPITTD
+1233 TTPKEEFVPITTD
-1246 MEPDAMPATLYN
+1246 MELDSMPATLYN
-1258 DLYKLFQEQYIKKLS
+1258 DLYELFKEKYIKKLS
-1273 SEEFVNMTPEEERNV
+1273 SEEFVNMTAEEERNV

-1307 AEVQLNADA
+1307 TKVQLKADE
-1316 KVTKNTAEKED
+1316 KVTEKTTDKKD
-1327 FDFLYQGK
+1327 FNFVYQGK
-1335 TINTASIKTIAEL
+1335 TVNTASIRTIAEL
-1348 RTYEERFKKSLKT
+1348 RQYQESFKRFKVLIEQ
-1361 LEEVKS
+1361 LKS
-1367 PTAEDIAQRMAYQ
+1367 PTAEDIAQIQSYNI
-1380 LLIADFEKLITT
+1380 LIADFERLITT
-1392 RSKVGRTPAMQKSI
+1392 RSKAGRTPAMQKSI

-1421 STLGYMINQQ
+1421 STLGYMINEQ
-1431 LHERVSNVIAKLESK
+1431 LHDRVSNVIAKLESK

-1458 AFYLTIGLQD
+1458 AYYLTIGLETSD
-1468 SNGKNKNNLTE
+1468 PKNKVNLTE
-1479 ANIDSFIEEL
+1479 ANIDLFIAEL
-1489 RTRSLAGFSE
+1489 RTRNLPGFSE
-1499 YTYKKLK
+1499 YTYRKLK
-1506 ENLVNTLSDETNLP
+1506 ENLVNVLSDETNLA
-1520 NATNQ
+1520 NATNE
-1525 DILDLITT
+1525 DILNLIKE

-1546 GNYLDLQVK
+1546 GNYVDLQIK

-1566 KDNITK
+1566 EDNITK
-1572 KAFDNLFG
+1572 EAFDNLFG
-1580 AKGILTGL
+1580 PKGMLTAL

-1623 SSGQITIVD
+1623 STGQITIVD
-1632 VKSGLVDKWD
+1632 VKSGLADKWK
-1642 GFSDAN
+1642 GFNDVN

-1664 ANLLQRMLGVEAKI
+1664 ANLLQRMLGVDAKI

-1712 DLDKG
+1712 ELDKG

-1735 PIVTPTNTTTDTK
+1735 PIVTPTNTTTDAKADIEKQKESYKKQTKGTPINKDAPKGVKIGDKYDDRLNIISVAESLADNFDKTIADNNGLGYKVISKVTEYGEMENGVQTK
-1748 ADTLLGK
+1748 APK
-1755 VGNTEYEVKAD
+1755 IEVIIFNNKAD
-1766 GVYYQGKKLN
+1766 ADAFFVAQKAKL
-1776 MPIGLSGQNLFN
+1776 
-1788 SNRELIEHHIKQRKE
+1788 
-1803 KETLFTK
+1803 
-1810 SRNFL
+1810 
-1815 KGERFEIQIQSK
+1815 
-1827 FGMVGFGVD
+1827 
-1836 VSQRA
+1836 
-1841 KVLNKDGE
+1841 
-1849 TVDGYLY
+1849 
-1856 NEALSEHFDTIE
+1856 
-1868 EAIEYANEVFQG
+1868 
-1880 DKEFIEETNAK
+1880 DKYIA
-1891 YDAEI
+1891 DAEL
-1896 AALEGTSST
+1896 AALKSTPST
-1905 TATLEGTTELTNEEL
+1905 TADVEDTTELTNEEL

-1931 NKPVSTKEE
+1931 NGPVSTKEE

-1998 ALELTEKGSFRT
+1998 ALELTEEGSFRT
-2010 FDKSN
+2010 FDKIN
-2015 SVRIVIPGNNLS
+2015 NVRIVIPGNNLS

-2047 LWYTPQTLDEAV
+2047 LWYTPTTLNDVV
-2059 TVLEEWKKQKPQDEK
+2059 TNLEQYKKDKPDYAKEIDAQIQLEK
-2074 EYNDE
+2074 D
-2079 IERVKNTWGQDLYS
+2079 TWGQNLIG
-2093 NQYFDKATN
+2093 QYFDKDTN
-2102 AIWASKELYDKS
+2102 TIWASKELYDKS

-2126 KADIEKIKQEI
+2126 Q
-2137 IGKTQKLKFANV
+2137 T
-2149 GDILYSKNGTKY
+2149 
-2161 EVLSKKDKYGRS
+2161 
-2173 LEYKR
+2173 
-2178 NDKEVGTINPKTVSN
+2178 
-2193 FENNFAEE
+2193 
-2201 YLYYR
+2201 
-2206 PYSEIEAELAALEG
+2206 
-2220 TETNNTEDGE
+2220 TETKQKTYQDLLNEKWPDTSGYLST
-2230 IIPSETEEITE
+2230 P
-2241 VYVADSDRVTVAMVK
+2241 
-2256 DQLDKANTAQEVQT
+2256 LG
-2270 VIDNLNVSVAS
+2270 DNL
-2281 EFVLSEDIT
+2281 F
-2290 EMVELINAKKAGL
+2290 
-2303 VVPQDMPI
+2303 
-2311 ISESLEKGT
+2311 
-2320 ELVAKKN
+2320 
-2327 IFTGAKNIVY
+2327 
-2337 ATQDSILMVT
+2337 
-2347 NVDTVNKTVSVK
+2347 NK
-2359 ALNSNKTIKI
+2359 
-2369 KFSDMNENF
+2369 EE
-2378 GLKTNLMNG
+2378 G
-2387 TEKPDEPL
+2387 
-2395 TSEDKTFVSE
+2395 
-2405 SIDLTTT
+2405 T
-2412 FIENK
+2412 FIEGKHFYEIRPIGNGKFEYRFINNK
-2417 TKIEAIEKAASA
+2417 LHKWK
-2429 KTIQELEDDLLE
+2429 DG
-2441 DIFC
+2441 